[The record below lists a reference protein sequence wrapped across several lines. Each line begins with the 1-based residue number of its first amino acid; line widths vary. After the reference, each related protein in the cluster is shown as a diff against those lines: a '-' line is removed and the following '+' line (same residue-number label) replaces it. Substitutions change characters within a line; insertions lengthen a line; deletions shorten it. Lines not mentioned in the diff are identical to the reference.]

1 MSIVSVA
8 RKPQLEYLNSWDVF
22 VAPLALVFRVRS
34 EISQLS
40 QGDCIAVYKE
50 MCSENQ
56 SSNGAST
63 GKKKDCDHF
72 GSRLFQCLPLFKL
85 GNNYRC
91 DIENYYGHSEK
102 CATKLLGKNV

>member
-1 MSIVSVA
+1 MNA
-8 RKPQLEYLNSWDVF
+8 KLETLLQSFSTTQQNYYPWCIGRL
-22 VAPLALVFRVRS
+22 RT
-34 EISQLS
+34 EITQLS
-40 QGDCIAVYKE
+40 QGDCIAVCKE
-50 MCSENQ
+50 ICSENQ